1 VSVANVTIFV
11 SFLLTTWIPW
21 DLCAPSYDLWNPF
34 EFHG

>member
-11 SFLLTTWIPW
+11 SFRLT
-21 DLCAPSYDLWNPF
+21 PSYDLWNPF